1 MLAPKRALAL
11 AAEGGKIKFWKTS
24 ARAGCMLYLY
34 GTSGTTY
41 YYIHLNNDL
50 TKRNDNR
57 GKCVAGTAY
66 AKGLKNGAKVTAGQ
80 VVGYVGDSG
89 DANGLHPHLHFE
101 LHPNRGSAVDPYPWL
116 QRAQHLLFAAPR
128 GSPFMLKLRGKVT
141 VVSEDAIR
149 LKTSS
154 VSAWPMAQHQSKLS
168 RSLLVL
174 VPDTAIVQ
182 TVKKFGAP
190 GAAVDIAHR
199 APGPVGRALDV
210 GRADDA
216 QGRARRRPRAERV
229 ARLARRARKASLA
242 TPTIGGRAGFAGAAV
257 SAAAE
262 DRLALLGEG
271 GQALPCVLGAEQAA
285 ELVRLALEVLDV
297 VALEAW
303 FSARFAAAS
312 ASGALRREQPRHLER
327 LVEHRVVDT
336 R

>member
-1 MLAPKRALAL
+1 MIASRTTARTILALALAIFVTLVVRTADAGPKATPQTIVFPVLAPTTYSDDFGAPRPGGAHQGIDMLAPKRALAL
-11 AAEGGKIKFWKTS
+11 AAESGKIKFWKTS

-57 GKCVAGTAY
+57 GKCVVGTAY

-101 LHPNRGSAVDPYPWL
+101 LHPNRDSAVDPYPWL

-149 LKTSS
+149 LKASS

-174 VPDTAIVQ
+174 VPETAIVQ
-182 TVKKFGAP
+182 SVKKFGAP
-190 GAAVDIAHR
+190 GAAVDIAAAR
-199 APGPVGRALDV
+199 PGQSIELWTSAAPTTLK
-210 GRADDA
+210 
-216 QGRARRRPRAERV
+216 AERGDD
-229 ARLARRARKASLA
+229 LSLSASL
-242 TPTIGGRAGFAGAAV
+242 V
-257 SAAAE
+257 S
-262 DRLALLGEG
+262 
-271 GQALPCVLGAEQAA
+271 
-285 ELVRLALEVLDV
+285 LV
-297 VALEAW
+297 
-303 FSARFAAAS
+303 
-312 ASGALRREQPRHLER
+312 GP
-327 LVEHRVVDT
+327 
-336 R
+336 